1 MKLQTKSKYSSWN
14 LPQCKQLPPS
24 RSFSYNTDIKD
35 SFMMTFLSHF
45 QSDAV
50 HLQQLLGNPP
60 VLHYTQSSQHK
71 VACNPSSSSLSSA
84 SFKSQILAVLW
95 ETQMWGDFH
104 SSMQW
109 KITVLEHSFNFLSQY
124 TVELLRSES
133 HFITCHANLL
143 NIYHTYGEIR
153 KTHLATSM
161 LLKKKAIETPTVQ
174 HHELSPLCYSTST
187 TTEVVENWKLIYNL
201 HLSTASAKHN

>member
-95 ETQMWGDFH
+95 ETQMWGDFP

-153 KTHLATSM
+153 KTLTFSYR
-161 LLKKKAIETPTVQ
+161 
-174 HHELSPLCYSTST
+174 S
-187 TTEVVENWKLIYNL
+187 VVEKESNRDTHCPTSWVISTLLQHFNNHRSCWELKINL
-201 HLSTASAKHN
+201 